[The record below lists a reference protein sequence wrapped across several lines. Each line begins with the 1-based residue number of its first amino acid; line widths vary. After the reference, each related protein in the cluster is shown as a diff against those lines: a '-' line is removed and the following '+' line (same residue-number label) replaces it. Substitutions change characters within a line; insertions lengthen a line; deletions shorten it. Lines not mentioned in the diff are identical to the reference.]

1 MPRRSTRASTSS
13 APSPTSA
20 GPSTSSTPADRER
33 GVDPGGPMSISLPH
47 LYRGKVRDLYDAG
60 DDRILMVASDRV
72 SVFDVVLPDDIPDKG
87 RVLTAISTFW
97 FDLTADLLANHVIRV
112 DRADFPDAARPAAD
126 GRATLVRRTEPV
138 RMECIARGYLFG
150 S

>member
-87 RVLTAISTFW
+87 RVLTALSYFW
-97 FDLTADLLANHVIRV
+97 FEQTQGIVANHVISC
-112 DRADFPDAARPAAD
+112 DPTDFPPMAGDVA
-126 GRATLVRRTEPV
+126 GRATLVRSTQPIRL
-138 RMECIARGYLFG
+138 ECV
-150 S
+150 